1 MPSAYRFVGPA
12 TRKTGQQVVGFA
24 DLDTF
29 RLVIEFLSIGIGTAA
44 MQHELD
50 VGGNGVCPAG
60 TRT

>member
-1 MPSAYRFVGPA
+1 MPSVYRFVGPA
-12 TRKTGQQVVGFA
+12 TRKDGQQVVGFA

-29 RLVIEFLSIGIGTAA
+29 RLVIEFLSIGAAA

-50 VGGNGVCPAG
+50 VGGNGLCPAG